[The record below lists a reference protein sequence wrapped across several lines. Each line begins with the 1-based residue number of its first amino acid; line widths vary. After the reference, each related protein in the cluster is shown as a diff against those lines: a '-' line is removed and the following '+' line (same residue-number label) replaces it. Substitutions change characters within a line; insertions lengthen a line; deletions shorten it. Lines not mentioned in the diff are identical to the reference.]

1 MFDTLRV
8 RALTALSAAAAVVAT
23 TFVVFVASAPA
34 ANAANCYSSYLSYG
48 SRGTCVKVL
57 QRNLGGLGVDGVYG
71 SNTRSRVRSFQ
82 DDAGISVDGKVGPQ
96 TWRKLRTY
104 GKALGWKSGVTVYM
118 CEESSTRFR
127 YAVWNN
133 SGKKAAWE
141 LRVEGGHVFEKFIAD
156 DRIATQGR
164 IHAKTYDSKRL
175 TVWIGNYDNSKITTK
190 VRDFSRRTLPN
201 CA

>member
-1 MFDTLRV
+1 MSDTLRA
-8 RALTALSAAAAVVAT
+8 RALTALFAAVAVVAT
-23 TFVVFVASAPA
+23 TFVISVASAPA
-34 ANAANCYSSYLSYG
+34 ANAASCYSTYLSYG

-57 QRNLGGLGVDGVYG
+57 QRKLGALSVDGVYG
-71 SNTRSRVRSFQ
+71 SGTRSRVRAFQ
-82 DDAGISVDGKVGPQ
+82 ADAGIGVDGKAGPQ

-104 GKALGWKSGVTVYM
+104 GKAVAWKSGVTVYL

-133 SGKKAAWE
+133 SGKRAAWE
-141 LRVEGGHVFEKFIAD
+141 LRVEGGHVFEKFVGD
-156 DRIATQGR
+156 DRIAIQGR
-164 IHAKTYDSKRL
+164 MHAGTYDSKKL
-175 TVWIGNYDNSKITTK
+175 TVWLGNFDNYKITTK